1 MKSQTIEE
9 LRPLV
14 THIKDIYT
22 GDYASVSRELHK
34 AITYLNFLEENT
46 IHKAEVQDTIF
57 ALHKLAECFFAAH
70 RKRKQYQHQVI
81 DKVIEELQHVD
92 L

>member
-1 MKSQTIEE
+1 MKSQIIEE

-34 AITYLNFLEENT
+34 AIAYLNFVEENT
-46 IHKAEVQDTIF
+46 IHKT
-57 ALHKLAECFFAAH
+57 
-70 RKRKQYQHQVI
+70 
-81 DKVIEELQHVD
+81 
-92 L
+92 